1 MEASVTALLEIGVA
15 SRAVVAA
22 GVFPVASGVLPVI
35 RPLLVEAELAG
46 VTAVFAAGRAVEAA
60 GVLPVAVLLAAGRT
74 VVAGV
79 FEVELVLAGR
89 AIVAGVLEV
98 ELVVAGR
105 AVVAGVLESEFV
117 VAEGREVVVVA
128 GRAFDGILFVEA
140 GRDMLCALW

>member
-1 MEASVTALLEIGVA
+1 MTALLEIGVA
-15 SRAVVAA
+15 SRAVVAV

-98 ELVVAGR
+98 E
-105 AVVAGVLESEFV
+105 FV

-128 GRAFDGILFVEA
+128 GG
-140 GRDMLCALW
+140 DMLCALW